1 MAITTS
7 TDEAGEDGE
16 RLSGS
21 DEGTDQVL
29 TVGDDEVADDHL
41 GAAEKAMIDDLEQ
54 DVQQLTVAVEGQGQ
68 GQVDGIDGDDLVEGQ
83 DPVAGEESRWRHR
96 LVLYEND
103 VQLYEGAK
111 AEGFTGKWTDEL
123 FRQLGTYAIGV
134 LQGMLVSG
142 EIYGLV
148 AEIGRPVFPTLR
160 QRETLVLLKGE
171 RETLAF
177 DVTAEAFVLWMR
189 YEASGTG
196 WNNSLGKALPSY
208 LVEQCKW
215 TFTAVFR
222 DWQKAR
228 GGEVAASVFGL
239 NIDQIA
245 EMRGVHGHG
254 ELLDGR
260 ETAQWYDELIE
271 GLWSRLK
278 NDREKTIVGKLLAGS
293 SHKEIAEELGGNTTP
308 KAVSRAWERIKQREG
323 SK

>member
-1 MAITTS
+1 VAITTS

-245 EMRGVHGHG
+245 EMRGVHGARG
-254 ELLDGR
+254 TARRSRDGSVVRRADRGAVVAAEERPR
-260 ETAQWYDELIE
+260 ED
-271 GLWSRLK
+271 
-278 NDREKTIVGKLLAGS
+278 DRWEAAGRQFTQGDCRGTRRQHDTQGCLAG
-293 SHKEIAEELGGNTTP
+293 LGAHQATRG
-308 KAVSRAWERIKQREG
+308 E
-323 SK
+323 